1 MKKYLSVLLLLFF
14 ILITSCSNDKS
25 KSVLDPAT
33 VDAELKA
40 FQVAHREAIDAKDI
54 EGIFQF
60 YSPDLITI
68 GPEMPIQYGNQYFR
82 PTLTELFA
90 DFDFHENFTLSDIRI
105 IGDRVAATYKF
116 TQQMTPLKGGETI
129 KQTGKGMCI
138 IKRIEAGKWQFE
150 WNAYVYDTPS
160 GTE

>member
-1 MKKYLSVLLLLFF
+1 MNTKALLLLCF
-14 ILITSCSNDKS
+14 IFITGCINSKP
-25 KSVLDPAT
+25 KSVLDQAT
-33 VDAELKA
+33 VESELKA
-40 FQVAHREAIDAKDI
+40 FQIAHREAIDAKDI

-60 YSPDLITI
+60 YSPDLITV

-82 PTLTELFA
+82 PTLTNLFA
-90 DFDFHENFTLSDIRI
+90 EYDFHENFTLNDIHI
-105 IGDRVAATYKF
+105 IGDRVAATYQF

-138 IKRIEAGKWQFE
+138 IKRIETGKWQFE
-150 WNAYVYDTPS
+150 WNAYVYETPTS

>member
-1 MKKYLSVLLLLFF
+1 MKTTILLVLCFFLL
-14 ILITSCSNDKS
+14 NDCTNNKL
-25 KSVLDPAT
+25 KLVLDKAT
-33 VDAELKA
+33 VEAELKT
-40 FQVAHREAIDAKDI
+40 FQIAHRDAIDAKDI

-82 PTLTELFA
+82 PTLTNLFA
-90 DFDFHENFTLSDIRI
+90 DYDFHENFTLNDIRI
-105 IGDRVAATYKF
+105 MGERVAATYQF

-138 IKRIEAGKWQFE
+138 INRIETGKWQFE
-150 WNAYVYDTPS
+150 WNAYVYDAPPS
-160 GTE
+160 ETE